1 MATDELLARLVDE
14 IRWIDEEETAPP
26 WGDLWDRDAAEIQN
40 ISMFTYPNPLAS
52 TGRAPYV
59 IFPDANF
66 YARLLGYSLKE
77 VFTDARS
84 WVSFTLEQMIWNH
97 ENLHHDSGVS
107 RTILIN
113 QLGFFAPSLFGMM
126 PIYVDDAV
134 PWIKGPV
141 INDRADLAKLKEP
154 NFYKSGLSPL
164 VHRMYEEAKELL
176 PDDFKVEFTTWLTGP
191 FGLIY
196 HLRGALNL
204 ARDLKRDPHFVHE
217 MMTFANHCMKNW
229 WKERARFLQREAL
242 EPLILGNDEIG
253 VPMISPSMY
262 EEFILP
268 YEIDLS
274 EYFDGID
281 YWHSCSNT
289 TLLLPLLARI
299 PNLRMMDVG
308 PWTALKPAV
317 SLFGQRPGSS
327 IMKRTHPVS
336 EILMADENQMRN
348 RLMEIKATCY
358 DVPYMLFFDGINPIG
373 DIDECVEKIRQ
384 LDRICHELFHCD
396 LTRPRVEP
404 EQTPFRS

>member
-1 MATDELLARLVDE
+1 MAGDELIARLVDE
-14 IRWIDEEETAPP
+14 VRRIDEEETAPP
-26 WGDLWDRDAAEIQN
+26 WGDLWDRDAAESQN
-40 ISMFTYPNPLAS
+40 ISMFTYPNPLAG

-59 IFPDANF
+59 FFPDANF
-66 YARLLGYSLKE
+66 YSRLLGYSLKE
-77 VFTDARS
+77 VFTDAKS

-97 ENLHHDSGVS
+97 ENLHHDSGIS

-126 PIYVDDAV
+126 PIYKDDAV

-141 INDRADLAKLKEP
+141 INERADLAKLEEP
-154 NFYKSGLSPL
+154 NFHKSGLSPL
-164 VHRMYEEAKELL
+164 VHQMYEEARELL
-176 PDDFKVEFTTWLTGP
+176 PDDFQVEFTTWLTGP

-229 WKERARFLQREAL
+229 WKERARFHQREGL

-274 EYFDGID
+274 EYFDGVD

-289 TLLLPLLARI
+289 TLFLPLLARI

-327 IMKRTHPVS
+327 IMKRIHPVS
-336 EILMADENQMRN
+336 EILMADEKQMRN

-358 DVPYMLFFDGINPIG
+358 DVPYMLFFDGINPLG

-384 LDRICHELFHCD
+384 LDRICHEIFHCD
-396 LTRPRVEP
+396 PTRPRVEP
-404 EQTPFRS
+404 EQTPLRS